1 MKKRFI
7 VSGVVVLLLIIVC
20 LFLIWPRLFPPT
32 LPKTLALLVPPDP
45 LLYVQGSQFKQ
56 WVEQLTD
63 RGEYATF
70 LQAELFSQVQQTAWW
85 PEFREEFQ
93 AFWNSLIIDP
103 MRIVGAE
110 AALAVYASEVGDVLP
125 PAILI
130 GKMDRVARIAERLL
144 YGYDRLSRQ
153 VGITFQE
160 AYLKHSVYQL
170 QTPDMIWPLYY
181 AVIGDLGLIATSL
194 PVLRKTIEQTAS
206 HIPPLR
212 EQSQPENSTIFRRM
226 LAPDLPDHRI
236 VTGYLDLTRLNAEQ
250 YRNPLLHAVTGA
262 QWRAIDPQMPSV
274 AFEIETSHTRLELRT
289 QWVMPN
295 ISSARSDTEM
305 FQEEIPWQEMITNT
319 HTFPLVVTGN
329 IQWIIDIIQSW
340 QSNLASWA
348 TSLPAEAR
356 EVYGERLECRLSE
369 PLRGV
374 LYVLPEIACILDTIH
389 PERSRVFV
397 DKMVQELISNS
408 LPLLLQRQVK
418 RAQEVYREIK
428 ISRVALMFQE
438 IVQYATAKHKE
449 GWSYTLLT
457 NHSQAMKHHI
467 DNLYDHVDTTSY
479 LLMPPPAEAEI
490 LAALH
495 PVEIARV
502 LKKFSQTP
510 TFTLLFAPQQ
520 REAMKH
526 IIPFV
531 VQGLQLRASFSSSL
545 YTGHNSESYASSA
558 KRFVTACSILRLSKK
573 AAIIVGSN
581 NVPAPSLS

>member
-45 LLYVQGSQFKQ
+45 LLYVQGSQLKQ
-56 WVEQLTD
+56 RVEQLAD
-63 RGEYATF
+63 REEYTAF
-70 LQAELFSQVQQTAWW
+70 LQSELFSQIQQTAWW
-85 PEFREEFQ
+85 PEFHKEFQ

-110 AALAVYASEVGDVLP
+110 AALAVYASEIGDVLP

-160 AYLKHSVYQL
+160 AYLKHSVYRL
-170 QTPDMIWPLYY
+170 QTSDMIWPLYY

-194 PVLRKTIEQTAS
+194 PVLQETIEQTVS
-206 HIPPLR
+206 YIPPLR

-236 VTGYLDLTRLNAEQ
+236 MTGYLDLTRLNAEQ
-250 YRNPLLHAVTGA
+250 YKNPLLHAVTGA

-274 AFEIETSHTRLELRT
+274 AFEIETSHTRLELHT
-289 QWVMPN
+289 QWVMPHL
-295 ISSARSDTEM
+295 SSARSDTKM
-305 FQEEIPWQEMITNT
+305 FQQEIRWQEMITNT

-329 IQWIIDIIQSW
+329 IRWITDIIQAW
-340 QSNLASWA
+340 QSNLTRWA
-348 TSLPAEAR
+348 ISLPEEIR

-374 LYVLPEIACILDTIH
+374 LYILPEIACILDTIH
-389 PERSRVFV
+389 PERSRAFV
-397 DKMVQELISNS
+397 DEIVQELISTS

-418 RAQEVYREIK
+418 RAQEIYRDID
-428 ISRVALMFQE
+428 ISRVSFMFQE
-438 IVQYATAKHKE
+438 IVQYAAAKHE
-449 GWSYTLLT
+449 EEWGYTLLT

-479 LLMPPPAEAEI
+479 LLMPPPAEAGM
-490 LAALH
+490 LAVLH
-495 PVEIARV
+495 PIEFARV

-510 TFTLLFAPQQ
+510 TFTLLIAPQQ
-520 REAMKH
+520 KESVKH
-526 IIPFV
+526 IMPFV
-531 VQGLQLRASFSSSL
+531 VQGLQLLPPITCIGGTSGSSFVLNMSV
-545 YTGHNSESYASSA
+545 HW
-558 KRFVTACSILRLSKK
+558 
-573 AAIIVGSN
+573 
-581 NVPAPSLS
+581 P